1 MARSI
6 LRSGKIQ
13 SNVINVLW
21 KILIWMI
28 DIYPYTRDDIQW
40 YKIYVKIDSI
50 LSIIYFQ
57 NDFISISLN
66 ILYLD
71 NVNNRIIVLLN

>member
-1 MARSI
+1 M
-6 LRSGKIQ
+6 
-13 SNVINVLW
+13 LW

-40 YKIYVKIDSI
+40 YKIYVKLDGI

-66 ILYLD
+66 ILYLG